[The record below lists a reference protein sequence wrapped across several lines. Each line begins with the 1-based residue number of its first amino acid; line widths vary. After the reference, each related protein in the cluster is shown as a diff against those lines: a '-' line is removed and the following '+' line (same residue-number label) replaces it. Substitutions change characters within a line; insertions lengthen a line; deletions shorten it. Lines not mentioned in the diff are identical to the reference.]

1 MSVSKKDFE
10 SILRLVLNLER
21 YMSSDDGLIE
31 SFTDALCARELV
43 HVEGSVS
50 KALKAM
56 DNRQGLVIGTYDDS
70 TIKNMYMYLRHWM
83 TDSDTHDQ
91 DARKLGELVA
101 NFAYKVKKSVSNPTV
116 VDVYIKRMSTRPF
129 INLSNDLCFLMIR
142 EGHEFSEIS
151 AIKELYEKIDEED
164 EDTKTIIKFY
174 FFEEYGRLNSE
185 SRG

>member
-1 MSVSKKDFE
+1 MTILKKDFE
-10 SILRLVLNLER
+10 SISSLVLRLN
-21 YMSSDDGLIE
+21 SSDDIIE
-31 SFTDALCARELV
+31 SFKDAMLARDLV

-50 KALKAM
+50 GALKAM

-70 TIKNMYMYLRHWM
+70 SIKNMYMYLRHWM
-83 TDSDTHDQ
+83 TDSDTLDQ

-101 NFAYKVKKSVSNPTV
+101 NFAYKARKSVSNPKL
-116 VDVYIKRMSTRPF
+116 VDVYINRMSKTGNTRPF
-129 INLSNDLCFLMIR
+129 IKLSNDLCFLMIR

-174 FFEEYGRLNSE
+174 FFGEYGRLNSE